1 MDIYLSVNNR
11 ADILKIPVLPSQFTI
26 SKPQSTETFETVS
39 HGELML
45 IGSPKLKSISISS
58 FFPIRD
64 YPYLRDKSMKG
75 WEYVYKIDTWIDL
88 KLPIRLIITETPI
101 NMAVAVKDFKYT
113 IKTDGDLWYTLDLEE
128 FNLLNYEDQSNAEDE
143 IDMEELNKLKEQ
155 VTYLV
160 GLVET
165 LANPMIYNYI
175 DENGE
180 KTVISH
186 AVETKVSVNPMS
198 TEEIQ
203 KYIESKE
210 PMDKA
215 GAYGIQ
221 GRFSAFIE
229 KIEGDYFNVVGLPVS
244 YVYQVLKE
252 LGEV

>member
-1 MDIYLSVNNR
+1 MAEEL
-11 ADILKIPVLPSQFTI
+11 
-26 SKPQSTETFETVS
+26 
-39 HGELML
+39 GECEEKTLV
-45 IGSPKLKSISISS
+45 IGSDTVVVFQNSILGK
-58 FFPIRD
+58 PADEEDAVHTLQRLQD
-64 YPYLRDKSMKG
+64 NTHQ
-75 WEYVYKIDTWIDL
+75 VYTG
-88 KLPIRLIITETPI
+88 
-101 NMAVAVKDFKYT
+101 VAVLDF
-113 IKTDGDLWYTLDLEE
+113 
-128 FNLLNYEDQSNAEDE
+128 
-143 IDMEELNKLKEQ
+143 
-155 VTYLV
+155 
-160 GLVET
+160 
-165 LANPMIYNYI
+165 